1 MVVCNYMAWIISGL
15 LVICIIILIIKLREK
30 IEFDT
35 SERNKYEQDVALL
48 KHQKQTLRGDIE
60 FCENQIKKSQEEYR
74 RLLTDRTRELEEFYQ
89 EGRRN
94 RLEQLDNEIAEQEA
108 HRKEN
113 LNLRMQQF
121 TDAAQERINKA
132 EETAREEIEHWQQAQ
147 KEIEEQTLLQ
157 EERYAAI
164 LAPLQQYEK
173 DRQERLY
180 YTIQI
185 PEEYHEDIDYLLT
198 VVAQKVQ
205 HPDIISKLVWAEYV
219 KPAMDE
225 TIKRVRIEDKSGI
238 YKITSLEDG
247 KCYVGKSTNI
257 KKRLQDHFKS
267 SVGITSIADQAIHHA
282 ILKQGIWNWTIEP
295 IIYCDKDQL
304 NEMEKYYIDFF
315 KAVEFGYNK
324 NSGGGG

>member
-1 MVVCNYMAWIISGL
+1 MAWIISGL

-30 IEFDT
+30 VEFDT

-121 TDAAQERINKA
+121 TDAAQERVNKA

-225 TIKRVRIEDKSGI
+225 TIKRVGIEDKSGI

>member
-1 MVVCNYMAWIISGL
+1 MAWIISGL

>member
-1 MVVCNYMAWIISGL
+1 MAWIISGL
-15 LVICIIILIIKLREK
+15 LTICIIILIIKLREK

-60 FCENQIKKSQEEYR
+60 FCESQIKKSQEEYR

-121 TDAAQERINKA
+121 TDAAQEQVNKA

-225 TIKRVRIEDKSGI
+225 TIKRVGIEDKSGI

>member
-1 MVVCNYMAWIISGL
+1 MAWIISGL

-121 TDAAQERINKA
+121 TDAAQERVNKA

-225 TIKRVRIEDKSGI
+225 TIKRVGIEDKSGI

>member
-1 MVVCNYMAWIISGL
+1 MAWIISGL

-121 TDAAQERINKA
+121 TDAAQERVNKA

-225 TIKRVRIEDKSGI
+225 TIKRVGIEDKSGI

-267 SVGITSIADQAIHHA
+267 SVGITSIADQAINHA